1 MKTQVEFR
9 SAKFPPYEDEEEQ
22 IRMMKKPTALRLR
35 IATSLLFAGLFVLP
49 VVSRAADQIASAEA
63 AIARF
68 RAACDGEIKRA
79 ASPETIK
86 RIIALRESPFLMVAR
101 KSHLD
106 VSDFIDPKV
115 EAAISHDPLY
125 GSRDKLAQSTGDVW
139 VLTYGNMS
147 SLAVYLDAASGAVL
161 CVAFIPEG

>member
-1 MKTQVEFR
+1 MKAPRPTPIE
-9 SAKFPPYEDEEEQ
+9 KF
-22 IRMMKKPTALRLR
+22 TAPGRL
-35 IATSLLFAGLFVLP
+35 LP
-49 VVSRAADQIASAEA
+49 VVTALLVAEPIASAEA

-68 RAACDGEIKRA
+68 RAACDGEIKQA
-79 ASPETIK
+79 VPPEIMK
-86 RIIALRESPFLMVAR
+86 RIAVLREAPFLMVAR

-115 EAAISHDPLY
+115 DAALSHDPFY
-125 GSRDKLAQSTGDVW
+125 GSRETLTKSTGDVW

-147 SLAVYLDAASGAVL
+147 SLIIYLDAGSGAVL